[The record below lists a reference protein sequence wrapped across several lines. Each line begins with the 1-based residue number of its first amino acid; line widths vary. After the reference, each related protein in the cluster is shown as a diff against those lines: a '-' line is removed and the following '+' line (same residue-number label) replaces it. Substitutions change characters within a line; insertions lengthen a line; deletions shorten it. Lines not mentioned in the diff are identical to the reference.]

1 MSVRP
6 ARLEDLP
13 AILAIYGPYVENT
26 AYSFEYTVPT
36 LEEFT
41 DRFNRY
47 TAQFPWLVWEEQG
60 TILGYAYGSAPFE
73 RAAYRWCAEV
83 SVYVAPQAHRKG
95 IGKALYGVL
104 EALLFLQGYQVI
116 YSLIT
121 SANPG
126 SIAFHQHLGYQI
138 VTQMPDCGIKFGKRW
153 GIVYMEKRSN
163 SVELPTEFP
172 QPARR
177 FVQDERIFSS
187 ILGRLSLS

>member
-13 AILAIYGPYVENT
+13 AMLAIYGPYVENT

-36 LEEFT
+36 LEAFT
-41 DRFNRY
+41 ARFQAY
-47 TAQFPWLVWEEQG
+47 TAQVPWLVWEENG
-60 TILGYAYGSAPFE
+60 TVLGYAYGSAPFE

-95 IGKALYGVL
+95 IGKALYRVL
-104 EALLFLQGYQVI
+104 EELLFLQGYQVI

-126 SIAFHQHLGYQI
+126 SIAFHQRLGYKT

-153 GIVYMEKRSN
+153 GIIYMEKRSN

-172 QPARR
+172 RPASQ

-187 ILGRLSLS
+187 ILVRLALS

>member
-13 AILAIYGPYVENT
+13 AMLAIYGPYVENT

-36 LEEFT
+36 LEAFT
-41 DRFNRY
+41 ARFLTY
-47 TAQFPWLVWEEQG
+47 TAQFPWLVWEENG
-60 TILGYAYGSAPFE
+60 TVLGYAYGSAPFE

-104 EALLFLQGYQVI
+104 EEILFLQGYQVI

-126 SIAFHQHLGYQI
+126 SIAFHQRLGYKT

-153 GIVYMEKRSN
+153 GIIYMEKRSN

-172 QPARR
+172 RPASQ

-187 ILGRLSLS
+187 ILGRLALS

>member
-13 AILAIYGPYVENT
+13 AMLAIYGPYVENT

-36 LEEFT
+36 LEAFT
-41 DRFNRY
+41 ARFQAY
-47 TAQFPWLVWEEQG
+47 TAQFPWLVWEEEG
-60 TILGYAYGSAPFE
+60 SILGYAYGSAPFE

-104 EALLFLQGYQVI
+104 EEILFLQGYQVI

-126 SIAFHQHLGYQI
+126 SIAFHQRLGYKT

-153 GIVYMEKRSN
+153 GIIYMEKRSN

-172 QPARR
+172 RPANQ
-177 FVQDERIFSS
+177 FVQDERNFSS